1 MLHAQYVAMYS
12 TPWMSDI
19 VVGTMRWGIWD
30 AKFTTAQYE
39 AMIDT
44 SMSLG
49 MSTFDHADIYGDYT
63 TEAEFGAALKLH
75 PEWRSQMELV
85 TKCGIIRVCDQKPEH
100 YIKAY
105 DFTKSHILQ
114 CAEDSL
120 RNLQTDYLDVMLL
133 HRPDLLMDP
142 DEVAEAFE
150 LLYTSGKVRSFGVS
164 NFTPS
169 QVKLLQSTVPVG
181 VHQLE
186 VSVKDVSAF
195 DDGRL
200 DQCALDGIVPMA
212 WSPLGGGTLPNEML
226 TVLEPLATAFEVTPQ
241 AIALAWLLQHSSG
254 ILPVVGTTKAENLE
268 AAQAALNIKL
278 DRQQW
283 YTIYQAATG
292 TTLP

>member
-1 MLHAQYVAMYS
+1 MLHAQYAAMYS

-114 CAEDSL
+114 SAEDSL

-226 TVLEPLATAFEVTPQ
+226 TVLEPLAKAFEVTPQ
-241 AIALAWLLQHSSG
+241 VIALAWLLQHPAG
-254 ILPVVGTTKAENLE
+254 VLPIVGTTKAENLE
-268 AAQAALNIKL
+268 AAQKALNIKL

>member
-114 CAEDSL
+114 SAEDSL

-226 TVLEPLATAFEVTPQ
+226 IVLEPLATAFEVTPQ

>member
-1 MLHAQYVAMYS
+1 MLHAQYAAMYS

-30 AKFTTAQYE
+30 AKFTTEQYE
-39 AMIDT
+39 AMIDK

-49 MSTFDHADIYGDYT
+49 MSTFDHADIYGDHT

-75 PEWRSQMELV
+75 PEWRSQIELV
-85 TKCGIIRVCDQKPEH
+85 SKCGIIRVCDQKPEH

-105 DFTKSHILQ
+105 DFTKSHIIKS
-114 CAEDSL
+114 AEDSL

-195 DDGRL
+195 NDGRL

-241 AIALAWLLQHSSG
+241 AIALAWLLQHPAG

-268 AAQAALNIKL
+268 AAQKALNIKL

>member
-114 CAEDSL
+114 SAEDSL

-254 ILPVVGTTKAENLE
+254 ILPVIGTTKAENLE

>member
-30 AKFTTAQYE
+30 ANFTTAQYE
-39 AMIDT
+39 AMIDK

-49 MSTFDHADIYGDYT
+49 MSTFDHADIYGDHT

-75 PEWRSQMELV
+75 PEWRSQIELV

-114 CAEDSL
+114 SADDSL

-186 VSVKDVSAF
+186 VSLKDVSAF

-200 DQCALDGIVPMA
+200 DQCTLDGIVPMA
-212 WSPLGGGTLPNEML
+212 WSPLGGGTLPKGVSTAL
-226 TVLEPLATAFEVTPQ
+226 DTLASEFEVTPQ
-241 AIALAWLLQHSSG
+241 AIALAWLLQHPSG

-268 AAQAALNIKL
+268 AAHLALNIKL

-292 TTLP
+292 ITLP

>member
-1 MLHAQYVAMYS
+1 
-12 TPWMSDI
+12 MSDI

-114 CAEDSL
+114 SAEDSL

>member
-114 CAEDSL
+114 SAEDSL

-212 WSPLGGGTLPNEML
+212 WSPLGGGKLPNEML